1 MASSY
6 PVHTLWSL
14 FVFLFMFSSALQA
27 ETLKGTARNSSGE
40 VVYTELHEIDRSPA
54 GLTTKV
60 VTTYFKPDGKQ
71 FARLA
76 SDFSQSQFAPDS
88 KFEDSRFDLVIEGKQ
103 IKSGAGSVYRITES
117 KKGSVVKTSNIELKE
132 NLISG
137 PGFDNF
143 IAEKLLKAK
152 NDRMSVRF
160 LVLPRHEDYS
170 FAVKKIDSPAET
182 RVYSIK
188 PATLL
193 SLFVKEIVITYNA
206 ADNLLKK
213 YEGLSNLP
221 TDQDDSQNVVIEY
234 LRTDSPVASS
244 K

>member
-1 MASSY
+1 MSLKIQTLFFIFTLSLS
-6 PVHTLWSL
+6 VH
-14 FVFLFMFSSALQA
+14 A
-27 ETLKGTARNSSGE
+27 ETLKGTARNSSGD
-40 VVYTELHEIDRSPA
+40 VVYTEVHEITRKAS

-60 VTTYFKPDGKQ
+60 VTTYYKPDGKQ

-76 SDFSQSQFAPDS
+76 SDFSQNTFAPDS
-88 KFEDSRFDLVIEGKQ
+88 KFEDTRFDLVIEGTQ
-103 IKSGAGSVYRITES
+103 VKSGTKSVYRITES
-117 KKGSVVKTSNIELKE
+117 KKGTVVKTTDIELKD

-143 IAEKLLKAK
+143 ISEKLLKAK

-160 LVLPRHEDYS
+160 LVMPRHEDYS
-170 FAVKKIDSPAET
+170 FAVKKIESPDEL

-193 SLFVKEIVITYNA
+193 SLFVKEIVITY
-206 ADNLLKK
+206 DTSSNLLKK

-234 LRTDSPVASS
+234 VRTDVDPAPATASS

>member
-1 MASSY
+1 MSLKIQ
-6 PVHTLWSL
+6 TLFFIFTLSL
-14 FVFLFMFSSALQA
+14 SAYA
-27 ETLKGTARNSSGE
+27 ETLKGTARNSSGD
-40 VVYTELHEIDRSPA
+40 VVYTEVHEITRKPS

-60 VTTYFKPDGKQ
+60 VTTYYKPDGKQ

-76 SDFSQSQFAPDS
+76 SDFSQNTFAPDS
-88 KFEDSRFDLVIEGKQ
+88 RFEDTRFDLVIEGTQ
-103 IKSGAGSVYRITES
+103 VKSGTKSVYRITES
-117 KKGSVVKTSNIELKE
+117 KKGTVVKTTDIELKD

-143 IAEKLLKAK
+143 ISEKLLKAK

-160 LVLPRHEDYS
+160 LVMPRHEDYS
-170 FAVKKIDSPAET
+170 FAVKKIESPAEL

-193 SLFVKEIVITYNA
+193 SLFVKEIVITYDA
-206 ADNLLKK
+206 PSNLLKK

-234 LRTDSPVASS
+234 VRTDSDTTPATASS